1 MLPPPDVPQTAAIAP
16 AQDQRQVQLGKRSFN
31 QMSIEFDAQSII
43 DAEQKAK
50 EEKEQAKKEEIK
62 NNQTINTTVD
72 DSKMLD

>member
-1 MLPPPDVPQTAAIAP
+1 ML
-16 AQDQRQVQLGKRSFN
+16 
-31 QMSIEFDAQSII
+31 IEFDAQSII